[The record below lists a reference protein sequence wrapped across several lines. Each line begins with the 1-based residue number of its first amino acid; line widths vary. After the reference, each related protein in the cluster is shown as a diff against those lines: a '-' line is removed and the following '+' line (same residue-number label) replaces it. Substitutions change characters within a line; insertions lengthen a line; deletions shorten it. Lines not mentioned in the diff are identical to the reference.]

1 MRSRKEK
8 LTVRGVSGTG
18 PELCKHFGIVS
29 WNTAKNRKWRD
40 PSLSWEAAITTP
52 HKRNLEVSAGGMKGP
67 AKLLCRHFK
76 AATYSTALQ
85 RRQRDPTLSW
95 SEAITAAPRSLAKP
109 KGPVGEVLGVRGTVY
124 ALCKH
129 FGIVDYRTASGR
141 LRNNPTMSWEDAV
154 TRPPRTKRKQPHGE
168 TL

>member
-1 MRSRKEK
+1 MRRSRKEK

-40 PSLSWEAAITTP
+40 PNLSWEAAITTP
-52 HKRNLEVSAGGMKGP
+52 HKRNLEVSAGGMRGP
-67 AKLLCRHFK
+67 TKLLCRHFK
-76 AATYSTALQ
+76 TAAYSTVLQ

-95 SEAITAAPRSLAKP
+95 NEAITRPASAPRYGTST
-109 KGPVGEVLGVRGTVY
+109 VRGVHGSLR

-129 FGIVDYRTASGR
+129 FGIVSYKAALSRVSR
-141 LRNNPTMSWEDAV
+141 NPTMSWEDAV
-154 TRPPRTKRKQPHGE
+154 TRPVRKKRNSPSMEKP
-168 TL
+168 L